1 MTQVQIR
8 YYTLVQSI
16 LKVPLMISS
25 KPNCL
30 ILLLCSIVLYAYN
43 LVYYICWYIMFWC
56 NHFCSVFVV
65 VVLEEKLP
73 PTVKIRKKSTA
84 RLLFRQLRIAYTVMM
99 IIGHKHSLLG
109 VQKMAT
115 AYTLAMQFMI
125 RKTYLVYVL
134 LVLK

>member
-1 MTQVQIR
+1 
-8 YYTLVQSI
+8 
-16 LKVPLMISS
+16 
-25 KPNCL
+25 
-30 ILLLCSIVLYAYN
+30 
-43 LVYYICWYIMFWC
+43 MFWC

-125 RKTYLVYVL
+125 RKTYLVLCIASAKISKRVPYINFSIEL
-134 LVLK
+134 LFMIGPLYNCSGIQINILFFKS

>member
-84 RLLFRQLRIAYTVMM
+84 RLLFRQLRIAYTVK
-99 IIGHKHSLLG
+99 IIGHKPSLLG